1 MVCNITHISYNIQ
14 LCDSVCFLACEMF
27 IQNKIDKMERI
38 WRKCNLDIYTPLT
51 TRLRLYSNMS
61 HTCVRIYMYQ
71 IVMCIHCQPLL
82 SLLGCE
88 TETAIETGRY
98 RSRSIVGCSQPRELK
113 YGTRNMIWTSVLRCD
128 NVFLPLSLCGESN
141 SRVQAETPKH
151 GLTSVLTG
159 LLTTSTAFSQAL

>member
-14 LCDSVCFLACEMF
+14 LCDSVCFLACKMF

-38 WRKCNLDIYTPLT
+38 WRKCNLDSYTPLT

-61 HTCVRIYMYQ
+61 RTCVRIYMYE

-98 RSRSIVGCSQPRELK
+98 RSRSTVGCSQTRELK
-113 YGTRNMIWTSVLRCD
+113 YGTRNMIGTSVLRCD
-128 NVFLPLSLCGESN
+128 KKCLSAPQSLWWVKSAGAGRNTKTWLDCFD
-141 SRVQAETPKH
+141 RTPNNINR
-151 GLTSVLTG
+151 L
-159 LLTTSTAFSQAL
+159 